1 VPRPLRVNGS
11 GVVLEAG
18 TAELALDVNLA
29 GLAAMA
35 LCLFVSALVSN
46 ADKALTLLPL
56 LLIPQL
62 VLAGARR
69 AGR

>member
-1 VPRPLRVNGS
+1 
-11 GVVLEAG
+11 
-18 TAELALDVNLA
+18 
-29 GLAAMA
+29 
-35 LCLFVSALVSN
+35 VSN